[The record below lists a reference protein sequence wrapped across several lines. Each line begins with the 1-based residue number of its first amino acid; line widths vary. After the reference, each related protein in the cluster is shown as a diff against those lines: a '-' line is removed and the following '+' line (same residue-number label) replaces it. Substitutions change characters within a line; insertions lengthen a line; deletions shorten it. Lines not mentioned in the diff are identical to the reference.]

1 MKLKPFINFLKK
13 GLSYK
18 KFVYDMKYYLIKVG
32 NFYLADYEVRYL
44 WVSWNNRFVH
54 ETHEHQGQWDMQNCE
69 ECKWKICV
77 FHIGVHLSTC
87 FLWSQFI

>member
-44 WVSWNNRFVH
+44 WVS
-54 ETHEHQGQWDMQNCE
+54 
-69 ECKWKICV
+69 
-77 FHIGVHLSTC
+77 
-87 FLWSQFI
+87 